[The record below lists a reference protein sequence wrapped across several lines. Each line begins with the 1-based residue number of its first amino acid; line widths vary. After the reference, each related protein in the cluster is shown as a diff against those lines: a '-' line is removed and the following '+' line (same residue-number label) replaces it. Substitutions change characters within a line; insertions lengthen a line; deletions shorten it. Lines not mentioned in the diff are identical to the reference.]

1 MEQKPQRKAEEEL
14 SVHGGSL
21 KQQHR
26 FKQENR
32 KPLSSC
38 SARAVADED
47 MAEIHADDLAAN
59 IVRIERIELPLT
71 THSSETKLP
80 LNDMTK
86 KVTNG
91 HAKRTGL
98 SHLPK
103 RSPVDIEFNNVSYSV
118 SHGRRKG
125 YKTILKSI
133 SGDFHSG
140 ELTAIM
146 GPSGAGKS
154 SLMNILAGFKAANMT
169 GEVLVNGVERD
180 ARNFRKLS
188 CYIMQDDELCPHLTV
203 MEAMM
208 VSINLKLPSSVPPER
223 KQLVVN
229 EILETIGLQECVT
242 TRTANLSGGQRKR
255 LAIALELVNNP
266 PVMFFDEPTSGLD
279 SSSCMQ
285 CITLL
290 KQLAKGGRTIICTIH
305 QPSAR
310 LFEKFDRL
318 YLLADG
324 QCIYR
329 GPTLDVVP
337 FLSSMGLD
345 CPSYHNPADFIME
358 VASGDYGDMIGKLAE
373 GIQNGDWKG
382 STIIKNHSSTEL
394 TKMIEIDNSTET
406 KAAPLETFI
415 AVEAP
420 TCESS
425 LLDDSSVNISSC
437 STLPTSC
444 WTQFL
449 ILAHR
454 TFICIMRDENLTQW
468 RFASHLIVGLLI
480 GLLYYGNGN
489 DATKAFNNAGSLF
502 FSQLFLM
509 FTSMMPTVMTFPLEM
524 DVLKREHMNHWYS
537 LKAYYLAKTVADLP
551 FQIVFPTV
559 YVIIVYFMTDQP
571 CDPKRFF
578 LFLTMCI
585 MISLVAQSFGLVI
598 GASLELQ
605 VAVYLGPIST
615 IPILLFSGF
624 FVTFDTIPP
633 YLRWL
638 SYIAYVRYGF
648 EGVLLAIYSYD
659 RPKLHC
665 PEAYCHYKSPIKFL
679 EEFDVLHSVFWV
691 DVVVLGCFFVFL
703 RVTAFFI
710 LKWRLRR
717 SN

>member
-1 MEQKPQRKAEEEL
+1 MTETP
-14 SVHGGSL
+14 
-21 KQQHR
+21 
-26 FKQENR
+26 
-32 KPLSSC
+32 
-38 SARAVADED
+38 
-47 MAEIHADDLAAN
+47 ADDLALKNAKDGS
-59 IVRIERIELPLT
+59 IELSLANNSP
-71 THSSETKLP
+71 ETKSAGE
-80 LNDMTK
+80 DMSQ

-91 HAKRTGL
+91 LTRRTGL

-103 RSPVDIEFNNVSYSV
+103 RSSINIEFNDLSYSV
-118 SHGRRKG
+118 SQSRRKG

-154 SLMNILAGFKAANMT
+154 SLMNILAGLKRSNTT
-169 GEVLVNGVERD
+169 GEVLVNGVDRD

-188 CYIMQDDELCPHLTV
+188 CYIMQQDELCPHLTV

-208 VSINLKLPSSVPPER
+208 VSTNLKLSSSVPTEQ
-223 KQLVVN
+223 KQLVVS
-229 EILETIGLQECVT
+229 EIIETIGLQECVN
-242 TRTANLSGGQRKR
+242 TRTVNLSGGQRKR

-285 CITLL
+285 CIMLL

-337 FLSSMGLD
+337 FLSSMGLN

-358 VASGDYGDMIGKLAE
+358 VASGDYGDMIGKLSE
-373 GIQNGDWKG
+373 TVQNGDWKG
-382 STIIKNHSSTEL
+382 SMIIKGPSE
-394 TKMIEIDNSTET
+394 TKLNQIVEIDDRSET
-406 KAAPLETFI
+406 KASPVDTYI
-415 AVEAP
+415 AVEVQ

-425 LLDDSSVNISSC
+425 LLEDSSANLTSC
-437 STLPTSC
+437 SSLPTSC

-449 ILAHR
+449 ILTRR

-468 RFASHLIVGLLI
+468 RLASHFIVGLLI

-489 DATKAFNNAGSLF
+489 DATKAFSNAGSLF

-524 DVLKREHMNHWYS
+524 EVLKREHLNHWYS
-537 LKAYYLAKTVADLP
+537 LKAYYLAKTVADMP

-559 YVIIVYFMTDQP
+559 YVIIAYFMTDQP
-571 CDPKRFF
+571 CDPMRFF
-578 LFLTMCI
+578 LFLTMCV

-624 FVTFDTIPP
+624 FVSFDTIPP

-665 PEAYCHYKSPIKFL
+665 PEAYCHFKSPVKFL
-679 EEFDVLHSVFWV
+679 EEFDVQHSRFWV
-691 DVVVLGCFFVFL
+691 DVVVLICFFVFL
-703 RVTAFFI
+703 RVTAFFV

-717 SN
+717 QN